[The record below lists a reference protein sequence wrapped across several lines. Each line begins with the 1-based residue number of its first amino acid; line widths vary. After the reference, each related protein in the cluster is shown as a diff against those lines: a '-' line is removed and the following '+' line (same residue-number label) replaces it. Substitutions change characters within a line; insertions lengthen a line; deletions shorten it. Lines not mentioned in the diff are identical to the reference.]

1 MSRPIL
7 TDPSLDGLH
16 AGFRADL
23 VATRLYNMDVPLIA
37 HEEPD
42 VAWALPG
49 GPSDTRGVVV
59 WASFEPGAAEQRLD
73 TLMRAFDARGTSVT
87 WWHVPFQQPEDLLE
101 RLGRRGFALRDDTAG
116 MAMDLAD
123 LPDAVPAPDGVDVV
137 EVNVADAIARY
148 VDVIVRSMAID
159 HPSVPADA
167 AIVRADYIGSRLG
180 EDPLS
185 RRFVALLDGEPVA
198 TSRLSM
204 AGGVAGL
211 YTMVTLPHAQ
221 RRGIGLA
228 MAHRALLAGRDAG
241 MRLGALQ
248 ATAMGYPIYRK
259 LGFVEI
265 LRCHMLVRPAAR

>member
-1 MSRPIL
+1 MARPIL
-7 TDPSLDGLH
+7 TDASRDGLL

-42 VAWALPG
+42 VAWAMPG
-49 GPSDTRGVVV
+49 VPSDMRGVVV
-59 WASFEPGAAEQRLD
+59 WAAFEPATVEQRLD
-73 TLMRAFDARGTSVT
+73 QLIAAFDARGTSVI
-87 WWHVPFQQPEDLLE
+87 WWYVPDHRPGDLRDRLE
-101 RLGRRGFALRDDTAG
+101 RRSFHLRDDTAG
-116 MAMDLAD
+116 MAMDLAE
-123 LPDAVPAPDGVDVV
+123 LPDAVPAPDGVDIV
-137 EVNVADAIARY
+137 EVDSPEAIARY
-148 VDVIVRSMAID
+148 VDVIIRSMAID
-159 HPSVPADA
+159 HPTMPADA
-167 AIVRADYIGSRLG
+167 AVVRADHIRSRLG

-185 RRFVALLDGEPVA
+185 RRFVALLDGKPVA

-221 RRGIGLA
+221 RRGIGA
-228 MAHRALLAGRDAG
+228 SMAHRAMAAGRDAG

-248 ATAMGYPIYRK
+248 ATAMGYPIYKK

-265 LRCHMLVRPAAR
+265 LRCHMLVRPAR

>member
-1 MSRPIL
+1 MAPPIL
-7 TDPSLDGLH
+7 TDASRDGLL

-23 VATRLYNMDVPLIA
+23 VATRLYNMDVPLVA

-42 VAWALPG
+42 VAWAMPG
-49 GPSDTRGVVV
+49 VPSDMRGVVV
-59 WASFEPGAAEQRLD
+59 WAAFEPATVEQRLD
-73 TLMRAFDARGTSVT
+73 QLISAFDDRGTSVI
-87 WWHVPFQQPEDLLE
+87 WWYVPDHRPRDLRDRLE
-101 RLGRRGFALRDDTAG
+101 RRSFHMRDDTAG
-116 MAMDLAD
+116 MAMDLAE
-123 LPDAVPAPDGVDVV
+123 LPDAAPAPDGVDVV
-137 EVNVADAIARY
+137 EVNDAAAIVRY
-148 VDVIVRSMAID
+148 VDVIIRSMAID
-159 HPSVPADA
+159 HPTVPADA
-167 AIVRADYIGSRLG
+167 AVVRADHIRSRLG

-211 YTMVTLPHAQ
+211 YTMVTLPHAR

-228 MAHRALLAGRDAG
+228 MAHRAMAAGRDAG
-241 MRLGALQ
+241 MRLGTLQ

-265 LRCHMLVRPAAR
+265 LRCHMLVRPAR

>member
-1 MSRPIL
+1 MARPIL
-7 TDPSLDGLH
+7 TDASRDGLL

-42 VAWALPG
+42 VAWAMPG
-49 GPSDTRGVVV
+49 VPSDMRGVVV
-59 WASFEPGAAEQRLD
+59 WAAFEPATVEQRLD
-73 TLMRAFDARGTSVT
+73 QLIAAFDARGTSVI
-87 WWHVPFQQPEDLLE
+87 WWYVPDHRPEDLRDRLE
-101 RLGRRGFALRDDTAG
+101 RRSFRLRDDTAG

-123 LPDAVPAPDGVDVV
+123 LPNAVPAPDGVDIV
-137 EVNVADAIARY
+137 EVDDPEAIARY
-148 VDVIVRSMAID
+148 VDVIIRSMAID
-159 HPSVPADA
+159 HPTLPANA
-167 AIVRADYIGSRLG
+167 AVVRADHIRSRLG
-180 EDPLS
+180 EDSLS

-221 RRGIGLA
+221 RRGIGA
-228 MAHRALLAGRDAG
+228 SMAHRAMAAGRDAG

-248 ATAMGYPIYRK
+248 ATAMGYPIYKK

-265 LRCHMLVRPAAR
+265 LRCHMLVRPAR

>member
-1 MSRPIL
+1 MARPIL
-7 TDPSLDGLH
+7 TDASRDGLL

-42 VAWALPG
+42 VAWAMPG
-49 GPSDTRGVVV
+49 VPSDMRGVVV
-59 WASFEPGAAEQRLD
+59 WAAFEPATVEQRLD
-73 TLMRAFDARGTSVT
+73 QLIAAFDARGTSVI
-87 WWHVPFQQPEDLLE
+87 WWYVPDHRPEDLRDRLE
-101 RLGRRGFALRDDTAG
+101 RRSFQLRDDTAG

-123 LPDAVPAPDGVDVV
+123 LPNAVPAPDGVDIV
-137 EVNVADAIARY
+137 EVDEPEAIARY
-148 VDVIVRSMAID
+148 VDVIIRSMAID
-159 HPSVPADA
+159 HPTLPANA
-167 AIVRADYIGSRLG
+167 AVVRADHIRSRLD
-180 EDPLS
+180 EDSLS

-221 RRGIGLA
+221 RRGIGA
-228 MAHRALLAGRDAG
+228 SMAHRAMAAGRDAG

-248 ATAMGYPIYRK
+248 ATAMGYPIYKK

-265 LRCHMLVRPAAR
+265 LRCHMLVRPAR

>member
-1 MSRPIL
+1 MPRPII

-16 AGFRADL
+16 AGFQADI

-37 HEEPD
+37 HDEPD

-49 GPSDTRGVVV
+49 GPSDPRGVVV
-59 WASFEPGAAEQRLD
+59 WAAFEPEAVERRLD
-73 TLMRAFDARGTSVT
+73 ELMAAFDARGTSVT
-87 WWHVPFQQPEDLLE
+87 WWHVPAHQPEDLLE
-101 RLGRRGFALRDDTAG
+101 RLERRGFSLRDDTAG

-123 LPDAVPAPDGVDVV
+123 LPHAVSAPDGVAIV
-137 EVNVADAIARY
+137 EVDDPAAIEQY
-148 VDVIVRSMAID
+148 VSVIIRSMAID

-167 AIVRADYIGSRLG
+167 TIVRADYIRSRLG
-180 EDPLS
+180 GDPLS
-185 RRFVALLDGEPVA
+185 RRFVALLDGEPVG

-228 MAHRALLAGRDAG
+228 MAHRALLAGRNAG

-259 LGFVEI
+259 LGFVQI
-265 LRCHMLVRPAAR
+265 VRCQMLVRPAPR

>member
-1 MSRPIL
+1 MARPIL
-7 TDPSLDGLH
+7 TDASRDGLL

-42 VAWALPG
+42 VAWAMPG
-49 GPSDTRGVVV
+49 VPSDMRGVVV
-59 WASFEPGAAEQRLD
+59 WAAFEPATVEQRLD
-73 TLMRAFDARGTSVT
+73 QLIAAFDARGTSVI
-87 WWHVPFQQPEDLLE
+87 WWYVPDHRPEDLRDRLE
-101 RLGRRGFALRDDTAG
+101 RRSFHLRDDTAG

-123 LPDAVPAPDGVDVV
+123 LPDAVPAPDGVDIVKV
-137 EVNVADAIARY
+137 DDPEAIARY
-148 VDVIVRSMAID
+148 VDVIIRSMAID
-159 HPSVPADA
+159 HPTLPANA
-167 AIVRADYIGSRLG
+167 AVVRADHIRSRLG
-180 EDPLS
+180 EDSLS

-221 RRGIGLA
+221 RRGIGA
-228 MAHRALLAGRDAG
+228 SMAHRAMAAGRDAG

-248 ATAMGYPIYRK
+248 ATAMGYPIYKK

-265 LRCHMLVRPAAR
+265 LRCHMLVRPAR

>member
-1 MSRPIL
+1 MAPPIL
-7 TDPSLDGLH
+7 TDASRDGLL

-23 VATRLYNMDVPLIA
+23 VATRLYNMDVPLVA

-42 VAWALPG
+42 VAWAMPG
-49 GPSDTRGVVV
+49 VPSDMRGVVV
-59 WASFEPGAAEQRLD
+59 WAAFEPATVEQRLD
-73 TLMRAFDARGTSVT
+73 QLIAAFDDRGTSVI
-87 WWHVPFQQPEDLLE
+87 WWYVPDHRPRDLRDRLE
-101 RLGRRGFALRDDTAG
+101 RRSFHMRDDTAG
-116 MAMDLAD
+116 MAMDLAE
-123 LPDAVPAPDGVDVV
+123 LPDAAPAPDGVDVV
-137 EVNVADAIARY
+137 EVNDAAAIVRY
-148 VDVIVRSMAID
+148 VDVIIRSMAID
-159 HPSVPADA
+159 HPTVPADA
-167 AIVRADYIGSRLG
+167 AVVRADHIRSRLG

-211 YTMVTLPHAQ
+211 YTMVTLPHAR

-228 MAHRALLAGRDAG
+228 MAHRAMAAGRDAG
-241 MRLGALQ
+241 MRLGTLQ

-265 LRCHMLVRPAAR
+265 LRCHMLVRPAR

>member
-1 MSRPIL
+1 
-7 TDPSLDGLH
+7 
-16 AGFRADL
+16 
-23 VATRLYNMDVPLIA
+23 MDVPLIA

-42 VAWALPG
+42 VAWAMPG
-49 GPSDTRGVVV
+49 VPNDMRGVVV
-59 WASFEPGAAEQRLD
+59 WADFEPATVEQRLD
-73 TLMRAFDARGTSVT
+73 QLIAAFDARRTSVI
-87 WWHVPFQQPEDLLE
+87 WWYVPDHRPRDLRDRLE
-101 RLGRRGFALRDDTAG
+101 RRSFHLRDDTTG
-116 MAMDLAD
+116 MAMDLAE

-137 EVNVADAIARY
+137 EVDDPEAIARY
-148 VDVIVRSMAID
+148 VDVIIRSMAID
-159 HPSVPADA
+159 HPTVPADA
-167 AIVRADYIGSRLG
+167 AVVRADHIRSRLG

-221 RRGIGLA
+221 RRGIGFA
-228 MAHRALLAGRDAG
+228 MAHRAMAAGRDAG

-265 LRCHMLVRPAAR
+265 LRCHMLVRPAR

>member
-1 MSRPIL
+1 MARPIL
-7 TDPSLDGLH
+7 TDASRDGLL

-42 VAWALPG
+42 VAWAMPG
-49 GPSDTRGVVV
+49 VPSDMRGVVV
-59 WASFEPGAAEQRLD
+59 WAAFEPATVEQRLD
-73 TLMRAFDARGTSVT
+73 QLIAAFNARGTSVI
-87 WWHVPFQQPEDLLE
+87 WWYVPDHRPEDLRDRLE
-101 RLGRRGFALRDDTAG
+101 RRSFQLRDDTAG

-123 LPDAVPAPDGVDVV
+123 LPDAVPAPDGVDIV
-137 EVNVADAIARY
+137 EVDDPEAIARY
-148 VDVIVRSMAID
+148 VDVIIRSMAID
-159 HPSVPADA
+159 HPTLPANA
-167 AIVRADYIGSRLG
+167 AVVRADHIRSRLG
-180 EDPLS
+180 EDSLS

-221 RRGIGLA
+221 RRGIGA
-228 MAHRALLAGRDAG
+228 SMAHRAMAAGRDAG

-248 ATAMGYPIYRK
+248 ATAMGYPIYKK

-265 LRCHMLVRPAAR
+265 LRCHMLVRPAR

>member
-1 MSRPIL
+1 MRPIL
-7 TDPSLDGLH
+7 TDPSPAGLL

-37 HEEPD
+37 HEETD
-42 VAWALPG
+42 VAWAVPG
-49 GPSDTRGVVV
+49 VPSDMRSVVV
-59 WASFEPGAAEQRLD
+59 WATFEPATVEQRLD
-73 TLMRAFDARGTSVT
+73 QLIATFDARGTAVI
-87 WWHVPFQQPEDLLE
+87 WWYVPDHRPEDLRGRLE
-101 RLGRRGFALRDDTAG
+101 ERGFRLRDDTAG

-123 LPDAVPAPDGVDVV
+123 LPDAVPAPDGVDIV
-137 EVNVADAIARY
+137 EVADPDAIAQY
-148 VDVIVRSMAID
+148 VDVIIRSMAID
-159 HPSVPADA
+159 HPTVPADA
-167 AIVRADYIGSRLG
+167 AIVRSDHIRSRLG
-180 EDPLS
+180 QDAHS
-185 RRFVALLDGEPVA
+185 RRFVAVLNGEPVA

-228 MAHRALLAGRDAG
+228 MAHRAMLAGRDAG
-241 MRLGALQ
+241 MRLGSLQ

-265 LRCHMLVRPAAR
+265 TRCHMLVRPAR

>member
-1 MSRPIL
+1 MARPIL
-7 TDPSLDGLH
+7 SDPSLAGLL

-49 GPSDTRGVVV
+49 VPTDMRGVVV
-59 WASFEPGAAEQRLD
+59 WAAYDPATVEQRLD
-73 TLMRAFDARGTSVT
+73 ELIAAFDARGTSVI
-87 WWHVPFQQPEDLLE
+87 WWHVPDQQPQDLSE
-101 RLGRRGFALRDDTAG
+101 RLERRGFTVRDDTAG
-116 MAMDLAD
+116 MAMDLTD
-123 LPDAVPAPDGVDVV
+123 LPDAVPAPSGVDIV
-137 EVNVADAIARY
+137 EVDDPDAIEQY
-148 VDVIVRSMAID
+148 VSVVIRSMEID
-159 HPSVPADA
+159 HPPIPAGA
-167 AIVRADYIGSRLG
+167 AVVRADYIRSRLG
-180 EDPLS
+180 KDPLS

-211 YTMVTLPHAQ
+211 YTMTTLPHAQ

-228 MAHRALLAGRDAG
+228 MAHRAMLAGREAG

-259 LGFVEI
+259 LGFVE
-265 LRCHMLVRPAAR
+265 LVRCHMLVRSAAR